1 MRKDLQHKEYRPMLL
16 GLRVYYGASD
26 EGSIYWRDMLMAMAL
41 VMRDHDPELEHRKI
55 GASTGAVHL
64 TRLALKWLPEP
75 WNTEVQEKYRILRQK
90 RQALADIDAA
100 NTPA

>member
-41 VMRDHDPELEHRKI
+41 VMRDHDP
-55 GASTGAVHL
+55 
-64 TRLALKWLPEP
+64 
-75 WNTEVQEKYRILRQK
+75 
-90 RQALADIDAA
+90 
-100 NTPA
+100 